1 MFWAYPGQWGG
12 PEQQGRGPSIVALW
26 RTLYVVDT
34 GVNLRTY
41 LLLGTAETPCFS
53 WPRHSMHL
61 LVNLLACSTVP
72 KSLLPEQARA
82 NI

>member
-34 GVNLRTY
+34 GVNLFMY
-41 LLLGTAETPCFS
+41 LLRNRRNSLFFMAKAFDAFTCQSLGLQ
-53 WPRHSMHL
+53 H
-61 LVNLLACSTVP
+61 
-72 KSLLPEQARA
+72 RA
-82 NI
+82 